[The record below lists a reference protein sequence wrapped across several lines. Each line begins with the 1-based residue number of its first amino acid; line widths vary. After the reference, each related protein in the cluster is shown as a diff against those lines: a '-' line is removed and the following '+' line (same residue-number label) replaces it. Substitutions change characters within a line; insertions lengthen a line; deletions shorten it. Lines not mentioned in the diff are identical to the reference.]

1 MSDETEANGQPEK
14 PVGEAEGPAE
24 DAAEQVEPPTPE
36 VVAATAYEF
45 LTGLLETLG
54 VDGEV
59 ATRIDGET
67 AQIDV
72 NGDDLGALIGRRG
85 QSLDALQ
92 EITRTAV
99 QRRLRHRVRLL
110 LDVEGYRARRREAL
124 ADHARSMAERAK
136 ERGSEIEF
144 EPMNPYERKIVHDAI
159 AEVDG
164 TESFSEGEEPDRKVI
179 VRAL

>member
-1 MSDETEANGQPEK
+1 MSDETEANGQREE
-14 PVGEAEGPAE
+14 PVSESEGPAPE
-24 DAAEQVEPPTPE
+24 VEEQVEPPTPE
-36 VVAATAYEF
+36 EVAVTAHEF

-59 ATRIDGET
+59 ATRVDGET
-67 AQIDV
+67 AHVDV
-72 NGDDLGALIGRRG
+72 SGDDLGALIGRRG

-144 EPMNPYERKIVHDAI
+144 EPMNAYERKIVHDAI
-159 AEVDG
+159 AEIDG

>member
-1 MSDETEANGQPEK
+1 MSDEIEANLPPEE
-14 PVGEAEGPAE
+14 PVAEAVAP
-24 DAAEQVEPPTPE
+24 DADAPEQVEPPTPE
-36 VVAATAYEF
+36 QVAATAYEF

-54 VDGEV
+54 VEGEV
-59 ATRIDGET
+59 STRIDGET
-67 AQIDV
+67 AHVDV
-72 NGDDLGALIGRRG
+72 GGEDLGALIGRRG

-144 EPMNPYERKIVHDAI
+144 EPMNAYERKIVHDAI

-179 VRAL
+179 VRAV

>member
-1 MSDETEANGQPEK
+1 MSDETEANVQPEE
-14 PVGEAEGPAE
+14 PVVESEGSAPEAE
-24 DAAEQVEPPTPE
+24 EQVEPPAPE
-36 VVAATAYEF
+36 VVAATAHEF

-59 ATRIDGET
+59 TTRVEGET
-67 AQIDV
+67 ALVDV
-72 NGDDLGALIGRRG
+72 GGEDLGALIGRRG

-136 ERGSEIEF
+136 ERGTEIEF
-144 EPMNPYERKIVHDAI
+144 EPMNAYERKIVHDAI